1 MGTCLC
7 LVFYQL
13 EKFQLYAH
21 VIVLGVGDNL
31 KLFEKEFQEKKKKKK
46 LWRVFGCEFW
56 GPQGVY

>member
-1 MGTCLC
+1 MSYMGTCLC

-31 KLFEKEFQEKKKKKK
+31 KLFEKEFQEKKKKKTVEGI
-46 LWRVFGCEFW
+46 WV
-56 GPQGVY
+56 